1 MFLSIIIPVYNEK
14 IQILKN
20 IIKIND
26 YFFKKFPFEIIIID
40 DGSDKRVINYKLE
53 KFVKNLKILTNE
65 KNYGKGYSI
74 RRGIK
79 EAKGDI
85 ILSTD
90 IDLST
95 SINQFEN
102 LYKELQKSNDIVIGS
117 RSVKNSKILISQ
129 NFSRKVAGR
138 LFNQIVRIFTGLKFN
153 DTQCGFKLYKR
164 TKISKLISK
173 CFINKFCIDVEILYL
188 AKKSKLQVSE
198 IGIEWKND
206 HNSSVNIISDS
217 INMFLDLFK
226 IVWRHQNYK

>member
-26 YFFKKFPFEIIIID
+26 YFYEKFTFEIIVID
-40 DGSDKRVINYKLE
+40 DGSDKKVIDYKLE
-53 KFVKNLKILTNE
+53 KFVKTLKVLTNE

-74 RRGIK
+74 IRGIK

-85 ILSTD
+85 VLSTD

-102 LYKELQKSNDIVIGS
+102 LYKELQKNNDIVIGS
-117 RSVKNSKILISQ
+117 RSVKNSKILIGQ
-129 NFSRKVAGR
+129 NFSRVVAGR
-138 LFNQIVRIFTGLKFN
+138 AFNWIVRIVTGLKFN
-153 DTQCGFKLYKR
+153 DTQCGFKLYQR
-164 TKISKLISK
+164 TKISKLISN
-173 CFINKFCIDVEILYL
+173 CFINKFCIDVELLYL
-188 AKKSKLQVSE
+188 AKKSKLQISE

-206 HNSSVNIISDS
+206 HDSSVNIISDS
-217 INMFLDLFK
+217 MNMFVDLFR